1 MRNYNFMRPLLILA
15 VAYLVNNIVTI
26 ISVILGATKE
36 MADTLGFMS
45 MFIVVIIMY
54 IRFTRNRQKKQ
65 D

>member
-1 MRNYNFMRPLLILA
+1 MRNYNFIRPLLILA
-15 VAYLVNNIVTI
+15 VAYLVNNIVTN

-36 MADTLGFMS
+36 MADTLGFLS

-54 IRFTRNRQKKQ
+54 IRFTRNRRKKQ